1 MANFIRYCDAWH
13 SCLWSDQSGFL
24 TGRHFEPWCQRTSYN
39 CDTWHLCLVD
49 QLWCERSTTLNPD
62 ASEPGILWCLTLVSC
77 RRSVARERT
86 ADALNLPANLE
97 YCDARHS
104 CLVEDQLPVS
114 ERQNPLSNP
123 LIVNLRCR
131 QTVNFYAREPPHDCD
146 AWHLCLVDQLW
157 IGRVPVNTSTMVKTC
172 GHASEQ

>member
-1 MANFIRYCDAWH
+1 MEEEKNIICFIY
-13 SCLWSDQSGFL
+13 SN
-24 TGRHFEPWCQRTSYN
+24 TN
-39 CDTWHLCLVD
+39 VD
-49 QLWCERSTTLNPD
+49 GQLYPV
-62 ASEPGILWCLTLVSC
+62 LWCLTFVSLI
-77 RRSVARERT
+77 RSVRIPNWLTLWTLMPANILC
-86 ADALNLPANLE
+86 DANGQQPSILMPANLE
-97 YCDARHS
+97 YCDAWHS